1 MRRVWLHNVH
11 PAKLWSAILARPIS
25 INCTAAALRAVDR
38 AGGVDNYLL
47 RTSDERLASAAG
59 TRLRRLLL
67 DTLKRDARRDARL
80 ARPAAAADAAAGQP
94 APQQQPPP
102 QQQLR

>member
-1 MRRVWLHNVH
+1 VRRVWLPNVH

-80 ARPAAAADAAAGQP
+80 RPGAAAAAAAEQP
-94 APQQQPPP
+94 APPQQPSPP
-102 QQQLR
+102 QQLR